1 MEYKGYILLH
11 RKILENS
18 CWNNGQKY
26 DIRSAWIY
34 ILLIVNHADKEQ
46 LYNGQII
53 TIHRGQKLTSMVKL
67 AKIWGV
73 DRKTVKKWLII
84 WKNAGMIRFDITNQ
98 STLLTVVNYSQ
109 YQDFK
114 SFNKRG
120 MDNKVDNGVDNDM
133 DKGMDKG
140 MVNGVAQTKNVKECI
155 KNDKELKERDFN
167 NLPIEPPTG
176 GGEWQ

>member
-11 RKILENS
+11 RKLLDSS

-34 ILLIVNHADKEQ
+34 VLLMVNHADKEQ

-53 TIHRGQKLTSMVKL
+53 TIHRGQKLTSMLKL

-73 DRKTVKKWLII
+73 DRKTVKRWLVI
-84 WKNAGMIRFDITNQ
+84 WKNAGMINYDITKS
-98 STLLTVVNYSQ
+98 STLLTVLNYAQ

-114 SFNKRG
+114 NFKKSG
-120 MDNKVDNGVDNDM
+120 MDNGMDNSVDNTMDN
-133 DKGMDKG
+133 G
-140 MVNGVAQTKNVKECI
+140 MVNGVAQTKNVKNV
-155 KNDKELKERDFN
+155 KNDKECKKEKASR
-167 NLPIEPPTG
+167 LSKWGPR
-176 GGEWQ
+176 Q

>member
-11 RKILENS
+11 RKLLDSS

-34 ILLIVNHADKEQ
+34 VLLMVNHADKEQ

-53 TIHRGQKLTSMVKL
+53 TIHRGQKLTSMLKL

-73 DRKTVKKWLII
+73 DRKTVKRWLVI
-84 WKNAGMIRFDITNQ
+84 WKYAGMINYDITKS
-98 STLLTVVNYSQ
+98 STLLTVLNYAQ

-114 SFNKRG
+114 NFKKSG
-120 MDNKVDNGVDNDM
+120 MDNGMDNSVDNTMDN
-133 DKGMDKG
+133 G
-140 MVNGVAQTKNVKECI
+140 MVNGVAQTKNVKNV
-155 KNDKELKERDFN
+155 KNDKECKKEKASR
-167 NLPIEPPTG
+167 LSKWGPR
-176 GGEWQ
+176 Q